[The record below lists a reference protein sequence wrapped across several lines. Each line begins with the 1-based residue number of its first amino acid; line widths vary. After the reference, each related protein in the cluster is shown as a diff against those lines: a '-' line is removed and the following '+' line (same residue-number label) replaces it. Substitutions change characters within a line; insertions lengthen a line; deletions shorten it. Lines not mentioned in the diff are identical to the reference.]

1 MKKQIITAALLFT
14 ATMFITS
21 CGSNNSET
29 KTEKSA
35 IEESATAQY
44 QCPMKCE
51 GEKTYD
57 KPGQCPKCNMDLQK
71 VEEMDEQHNHDST
84 HTNH

>member
-35 IEESATAQY
+35 IEESATAQ
-44 QCPMKCE
+44 
-51 GEKTYD
+51 
-57 KPGQCPKCNMDLQK
+57 
-71 VEEMDEQHNHDST
+71 
-84 HTNH
+84 

>member
-51 GEKTYD
+51 GEKTYN

-71 VEEMDEQHNHDST
+71 VEEMHEHHEHDST
-84 HTNH
+84 HINH

>member
-35 IEESATAQY
+35 TEESATAQY
-44 QCPMKCE
+44 QYPMKCE

-57 KPGQCPKCNMDLQK
+57 
-71 VEEMDEQHNHDST
+71 
-84 HTNH
+84 